1 MKNFMEQNL
10 ETVDKHKMTI
20 DELLFLQNLQED
32 LQKAEI
38 TCNGNDAIATY
49 YVLKE
54 QVRKYIDPF
63 FGHKEHQPNGFEFR
77 IHGPFTDRVIE
88 NFDELYQY
96 LKQEIQNSQY
106 AGSCKGLFLNTKDCP
121 YLSKITMIDQ
131 YNQRINFAQML
142 SWYEIIAKDKFDF
155 EAFYCDDLLHKE
167 IFLTEKDAQD
177 YVSTNLRSKKNFMQ
191 IDKVQRPISS
201 RMVKLFNILSS
212 VDFAAL
218 ASLH

>member
-63 FGHKEHQPNGFEFR
+63 FGNIEHQPNGFEFR
-77 IHGPFTDRVIE
+77 IQGSDNDRIID
-88 NFDELYQY
+88 NFNDLYVY
-96 LKQEIQNSQY
+96 L
-106 AGSCKGLFLNTKDCP
+106 
-121 YLSKITMIDQ
+121 
-131 YNQRINFAQML
+131 
-142 SWYEIIAKDKFDF
+142 
-155 EAFYCDDLLHKE
+155 
-167 IFLTEKDAQD
+167 
-177 YVSTNLRSKKNFMQ
+177 
-191 IDKVQRPISS
+191 
-201 RMVKLFNILSS
+201 
-212 VDFAAL
+212 
-218 ASLH
+218 

>member
-63 FGHKEHQPNGFEFR
+63 FGNIEHQPNGFEFR
-77 IHGPFTDRVIE
+77 IQGSDNDRIID
-88 NFDELYQY
+88 NFNELYEY
-96 LKQEIQNSQY
+96 LKQEIQNSEY
-106 AGSCKGLFLNTKDCP
+106 ADSCKGLFLNTSDCP
-121 YLSKITMIDQ
+121 YLCKITMIDS
-131 YNQRINFAQML
+131 YGNHINFAKML

-155 EAFYCDDLLHKE
+155 KAFYC
-167 IFLTEKDAQD
+167 AD

>member
-63 FGHKEHQPNGFEFR
+63 M
-77 IHGPFTDRVIE
+77 
-88 NFDELYQY
+88 
-96 LKQEIQNSQY
+96 KQIINKIKWFKIKLIISNNIIQ
-106 AGSCKGLFLNTKDCP
+106 
-121 YLSKITMIDQ
+121 
-131 YNQRINFAQML
+131 
-142 SWYEIIAKDKFDF
+142 W
-155 EAFYCDDLLHKE
+155 
-167 IFLTEKDAQD
+167 
-177 YVSTNLRSKKNFMQ
+177 
-191 IDKVQRPISS
+191 
-201 RMVKLFNILSS
+201 
-212 VDFAAL
+212 
-218 ASLH
+218 

>member
-63 FGHKEHQPNGFEFR
+63 FGNIEHQPNGFEFR
-77 IHGPFTDRVIE
+77 IQGSDNDRIID
-88 NFDELYQY
+88 NFNELYEY
-96 LKQEIQNSQY
+96 LKQEIQNSEY
-106 AGSCKGLFLNTKDCP
+106 ADSCKGLFLNTSDCP
-121 YLSKITMIDQ
+121 YLCKITMIDS
-131 YNQRINFAQML
+131 YGNHINFAKML

-155 EAFYCDDLLHKE
+155 KAFYCADYLLHKE
-167 IFLTEKDAQD
+167 IFLTEQE
-177 YVSTNLRSKKNFMQ
+177 
-191 IDKVQRPISS
+191 
-201 RMVKLFNILSS
+201 KLHAN
-212 VDFAAL
+212 
-218 ASLH
+218 

>member
-63 FGHKEHQPNGFEFR
+63 FGNIEHQPNGFEFV
-77 IHGPFTDRVIE
+77 FRV
-88 NFDELYQY
+88 Q
-96 LKQEIQNSQY
+96 
-106 AGSCKGLFLNTKDCP
+106 
-121 YLSKITMIDQ
+121 ITTES
-131 YNQRINFAQML
+131 L
-142 SWYEIIAKDKFDF
+142 IISMN
-155 EAFYCDDLLHKE
+155 C
-167 IFLTEKDAQD
+167 
-177 YVSTNLRSKKNFMQ
+177 TN
-191 IDKVQRPISS
+191 I
-201 RMVKLFNILSS
+201 
-212 VDFAAL
+212 
-218 ASLH
+218 

>member
-63 FGHKEHQPNGFEFR
+63 FGN
-77 IHGPFTDRVIE
+77 V
-88 NFDELYQY
+88 N
-96 LKQEIQNSQY
+96 
-106 AGSCKGLFLNTKDCP
+106 
-121 YLSKITMIDQ
+121 YLSHAVQKFLWKWLLTVVTITH
-131 YNQRINFAQML
+131 L
-142 SWYEIIAKDKFDF
+142 
-155 EAFYCDDLLHKE
+155 
-167 IFLTEKDAQD
+167 
-177 YVSTNLRSKKNFMQ
+177 
-191 IDKVQRPISS
+191 
-201 RMVKLFNILSS
+201 
-212 VDFAAL
+212 
-218 ASLH
+218 